1 MTTSHELLRE
11 AIKKIINDVRAELP
25 TSDIDKEEVR
35 AAIQNYIGRAVNS
48 GVVATPEALSNFINN
63 IERAVIKA
71 EKENDISI
79 VKKIQG
85 EKSSQKN
92 WFQKALLALPTL
104 KMFPLEAFRADAQV
118 PGTKR
123 RK

>member
-11 AIKKIINDVRAELP
+11 TIKKIINEVRAELP
-25 TSDIDKEEVR
+25 RSDIDKEEVR

-48 GVVATPEALSNFINN
+48 GAVATPKDLSIFISD
-63 IERAVIKA
+63 IEREV
-71 EKENDISI
+71 KENDISI

-85 EKSSQKN
+85 EKSFQKN
-92 WFQKALLALPTL
+92 WFQKAALALPTL
-104 KMFPLEAFRADAQV
+104 KMLPIEAFRSTAQV
-118 PGTKR
+118 PSTKR

>member
-48 GVVATPEALSNFINN
+48 GTVTTSKYLSAFISD
-63 IERAVIKA
+63 IERAV
-71 EKENDISI
+71 KENDISI

>member
-11 AIKKIINDVRAELP
+11 TIKKIINEVRAELP
-25 TSDIDKEEVR
+25 RSDIDKEEVR
-35 AAIQNYIGRAVNS
+35 AAIQNYIGKAVNS
-48 GVVATPEALSNFINN
+48 GVVANPKDLLIFISD
-63 IERAVIKA
+63 IERAV
-71 EKENDISI
+71 KENDISI

-92 WFQKALLALPTL
+92 WFQKAALALPTL
-104 KMFPLEAFRADAQV
+104 KMLPLEAFRMPAQV
-118 PGTKR
+118 PSTKR